1 MRSLNLDQLKA
12 LDEVVRL
19 GSFSAAARKLN
30 LSQPAVSL
38 QIRELEGRVGVRL
51 VERMGKRAFAT
62 EAGRA
67 LIEHGARLASEADR
81 ALATM
86 RRHREGWLGRVRVGT
101 SFVILNYLLPPI
113 LKRLRREHPDLEIGI
128 SLGSSAQKME
138 QLLRNEI
145 DLGVVALPVTDPHLA
160 VTVLRHDNMMA
171 VLPPRAAAPV
181 RLKPADFRH
190 WPLILD
196 APGSRM
202 GRIVREWFAA
212 DAAAPRPA
220 MEIGDIHAIK
230 TLVAAGVGASVLPMD
245 ALGFE
250 ARRGEVLIRP
260 LTPPA
265 RYSIGLVQRR
275 DKPDEPA
282 LAVMR
287 AALLTLGEARPTGGA
302 SGEAKLRPQARLLA
316 ERPGPAR

>member
-1 MRSLNLDQLKA
+1 MRSLNLDQLRA

-51 VERMGKRAFAT
+51 VERMGKRAFPT

-67 LIEHGARLASEADR
+67 LIEHGARLATEAER
-81 ALATM
+81 ALVTM

-113 LKRLRREHPDLEIGI
+113 LKRVRREHPDLEIGI
-128 SLGSSAQKME
+128 SLGSSAQKVE

-145 DLGVVALPVTDPHLA
+145 DLGIVALPVADPHLE
-160 VTVLRHDNMMA
+160 VTVLRHDRIMG
-171 VLPPRAAAPV
+171 VLPPRAKAPR
-181 RLKPADFRH
+181 RLGPADFAR

-196 APGSRM
+196 APGSPM
-202 GRIVREWFAA
+202 GRIVRDWFAT
-212 DAAAPRPA
+212 DEGAPRPA
-220 MEIGDIHAIK
+220 MEVGDIHAIK
-230 TLVAAGVGASVLPMD
+230 TLVAAGVGASALPMD
-245 ALGFE
+245 AVRFE
-250 ARRGEVLIRP
+250 AKRGDVLVRP
-260 LTPPA
+260 LAPPA

-275 DKPDEPA
+275 DKPDSPA

-287 AALLTLGEARPTGGA
+287 TALLTLGDRHVAPRVTREA
-302 SGEAKLRPQARLLA
+302 QND
-316 ERPGPAR
+316 

>member
-1 MRSLNLDQLKA
+1 MRSLNLDQLRA
-12 LDEVVRL
+12 LGEVVRL
-19 GSFSAAARKLN
+19 GNFSAAARKLN

-51 VERMGKRAFAT
+51 VERMGKRAYAT

-67 LIEHGARLASEADR
+67 LIEHGGRIAEEAER
-81 ALATM
+81 ALVTM
-86 RRHREGWLGRVRVGT
+86 RRHREGWLGRVRIGT

-113 LKRLRREHPDLEIGI
+113 LKRLRAEHPDLELGI

-145 DLGVVALPVTDPHLA
+145 DLAILALPANDPHLT
-160 VTVLRHDNMMA
+160 VSVLRDEHMMG
-171 VLPPRAAAPV
+171 VLPPGEAARAPK
-181 RLKPADFRH
+181 RLKAADFAR

-202 GRIVREWFAA
+202 GRIVRDWLAA
-212 DAAAPRPA
+212 DDRSPRPA

-230 TLVAAGVGASVLPMD
+230 TLVASGVGASILPLN
-245 ALGFE
+245 ALAHE
-250 ARRGEVLIRP
+250 AKRGEVALRP
-260 LTPPA
+260 LSPPVH
-265 RYSIGLVQRR
+265 YTIGLAQRR

-282 LAVMR
+282 LVLTR
-287 AALLTLGEARPTGGA
+287 AALLG
-302 SGEAKLRPQARLLA
+302 LA
-316 ERPGPAR
+316 ERKRNA

>member
-12 LDEVVRL
+12 LGEVVRL
-19 GSFSAAARKLN
+19 GSFSAAARRLN

-38 QIRELEGRVGVRL
+38 QIRELEGRMGVRL

-67 LIEHGARLASEADR
+67 LIEHGERIAAEAER
-81 ALATM
+81 ALVTM
-86 RRHREGWLGRVRVGT
+86 RRHREGWLGRVRIGT

-128 SLGSSAQKME
+128 SLGSSAQKVE
-138 QLLRNEI
+138 QILRNEI
-145 DLGVVALPVTDPHLA
+145 DLGIVALPVADPHLA
-160 VTVLRHDNMMA
+160 VTVLRHDRMMA
-171 VLPPRAAAPV
+171 VLPPRAKVPA
-181 RLKPADFRH
+181 RLKPADFRR

-202 GRIVREWFAA
+202 GRIVRDWFAA
-212 DAAAPRPA
+212 DENAPRPA
-220 MEIGDIHAIK
+220 MEVGDIHAIK
-230 TLVAAGVGASVLPMD
+230 TLVASGVGASVLPMD

-250 ARRGEVLIRP
+250 ARRGEVLVRP
-260 LTPPA
+260 LAPPA

-275 DKPDEPA
+275 DKPDDPA

-287 AALLTLGEARPTGGA
+287 AALLGLGGRRAAPVSPDEAGND
-302 SGEAKLRPQARLLA
+302 
-316 ERPGPAR
+316 

>member
-1 MRSLNLDQLKA
+1 MRSLNLDHLRA
-12 LDEVVRL
+12 LDDVVRL

-38 QIRELEGRVGVRL
+38 QIRELESRVGVRL

-67 LIEHGARLASEADR
+67 LIEHGARITAEAER
-81 ALATM
+81 ALVTM
-86 RRHREGWLGRVRVGT
+86 RRHREGWLGRVRIGT

-113 LKRLRREHPDLEIGI
+113 LKRVRHEHPDLEIGI
-128 SLGSSAQKME
+128 SLGSSAQKVE

-145 DLGVVALPVTDPHLA
+145 DLGVVALPVANPHLE
-160 VTVLRHDNMMA
+160 VTVLRHDRMMA
-171 VLPPRAAAPV
+171 ALPLRAKAPA
-181 RLKPADFRH
+181 RLRPADFAR

-196 APGSRM
+196 SPGSRM
-202 GRIVREWFAA
+202 SRIVRDWFAA
-212 DAAAPRPA
+212 AENAPRPA
-220 MEIGDIHAIK
+220 MEVGDIHAIK

-250 ARRGEVLIRP
+250 ARRGELQVRP
-260 LTPPA
+260 LLPPA

-275 DKPDEPA
+275 DKPADPA
-282 LAVMR
+282 FTIMR
-287 AALLTLGEARPTGGA
+287 AALLTLGGAAPAGGT
-302 SGEAKLRPQARLLA
+302 SGEA
-316 ERPGPAR
+316 

>member
-1 MRSLNLDQLKA
+1 MRSLNLDQLRA

-51 VERMGKRAFAT
+51 VERMGKRAYAT
-62 EAGRA
+62 EAGRV
-67 LIEHGARLASEADR
+67 LIEHGGRIAAEAER
-81 ALATM
+81 ALVNM
-86 RRHREGWLGRVRVGT
+86 RRHREGWLGRVRIGT

-113 LKRLRREHPDLEIGI
+113 LKRLREAHPDLEIGV
-128 SLGSSAQKME
+128 SLGSSAQKVE

-145 DLGVVALPVTDPHLA
+145 DLGIVALPVNDPHLA
-160 VTVLRHDNMMA
+160 VTVLRHDRMVG
-171 VLPPRAAAPV
+171 VLPPKASAPK
-181 RLKPADFRH
+181 RLKPADFAR

-202 GRIVREWFAA
+202 GRIVRDWLAA
-212 DAAAPRPA
+212 GEGAPRPA

-230 TLVAAGVGASVLPMD
+230 TLVAAGVGASILPMD

-250 ARRGEVLIRP
+250 AKRGEIAIRP
-260 LTPPA
+260 LAPPA

-275 DKPDEPA
+275 DKPDDPA
-282 LAVMR
+282 LALTR
-287 AALLTLGEARPTGGA
+287 AALMTLGDARPRSRA
-302 SGEAKLRPQARLLA
+302 SGEAKLRQ
-316 ERPGPAR
+316 

>member
-19 GSFSAAARKLN
+19 GSFSAAARRLN

-38 QIRELEGRVGVRL
+38 QIRELESRVGVRL
-51 VERMGKRAFAT
+51 VERLGKRAFAT

-67 LIEHGARLASEADR
+67 LIEHGGRIAAEAER
-81 ALATM
+81 ALVAM
-86 RRHREGWLGRVRVGT
+86 RRHREGWLGRVRIGT

-128 SLGSSAQKME
+128 SLGSSAQKVE

-145 DLGVVALPVTDPHLA
+145 DLGIVALPVADPHLE
-160 VTVLRHDNMMA
+160 VTVLRHDRMMG
-171 VLPPRAAAPV
+171 VLPPRAKAPA
-181 RLKPADFRH
+181 RLRPSDFRP

-202 GRIVREWFAA
+202 GRIVRDWFAA
-212 DAAAPRPA
+212 DEDAPRPA
-220 MEIGDIHAIK
+220 MEVGDIHAIK

-250 ARRGEVLIRP
+250 AKRGEVLTRP
-260 LTPPA
+260 LAPPA

-275 DKPDEPA
+275 DKPDDPA
-282 LAVMR
+282 LAAMR
-287 AALLTLGEARPTGGA
+287 AALMALGDARPGGRA
-302 SGEAKLRPQARLLA
+302 CGEAKLRQ
-316 ERPGPAR
+316 

>member
-1 MRSLNLDQLKA
+1 MRSLNLDQLRA
-12 LDEVVRL
+12 LGEVVRL

-38 QIRELEGRVGVRL
+38 QIRELEARVGVRL

-67 LIEHGARLASEADR
+67 LIGHGGRIADEAER
-81 ALATM
+81 AMAAM
-86 RRHREGWLGRVRVGT
+86 RRYREGWLGRVRIGT

-113 LKRLRREHPDLEIGI
+113 LKRLRAEHPQLEILV
-128 SLGSSAQKME
+128 SLGSSAMKVE

-145 DLGVVALPVTDPHLA
+145 DIGIVALPVVDPHLE
-160 VTVLRHDNMMA
+160 VTVLRHDHMMG
-171 VLPPRAAAPV
+171 VLPPNARAPQ
-181 RLKPADFRH
+181 RLKPADFAR

-202 GRIVREWFAA
+202 GRIVRDWLAA
-212 DAAAPRPA
+212 GEGAPRPA

-230 TLVAAGVGASVLPMD
+230 TLVAAGVGASILPMES
-245 ALGFE
+245 LGWQ
-250 ARRGEVLIRP
+250 AKRGEVVLRP
-260 LTPPA
+260 LVPPA

-275 DKPDEPA
+275 DKPDDPA
-282 LAVMR
+282 LALAR
-287 AALLTLGEARPTGGA
+287 AALMTLGQGGRA
-302 SGEAKLRPQARLLA
+302 SGEAKLRL
-316 ERPGPAR
+316 

>member
-12 LDEVVRL
+12 LGEVVRL
-19 GSFSAAARKLN
+19 GSFSAAARRLN

-38 QIRELEGRVGVRL
+38 QVRELEGRVGVRL

-67 LIEHGARLASEADR
+67 LIEHGGRIADEAER
-81 ALATM
+81 ALVTM
-86 RRHREGWLGRVRVGT
+86 RRHREGWLGRVRIGT

-113 LKRLRREHPDLEIGI
+113 LKRLRATHPELELGI
-128 SLGSSAQKME
+128 SLGSSAQKAE

-145 DLGVVALPVTDPHLA
+145 DLAILALPVTDPHLV
-160 VTVLRHDNMMA
+160 VTVLREERMMG
-171 VLPPRAAAPV
+171 VLPPHAAAKAPK
-181 RLKPADFRH
+181 RLCAADFAR

-202 GRIVREWFAA
+202 GRIVRDWLAA
-212 DAAAPRPA
+212 DEGAPRPA

-230 TLVAAGVGASVLPMD
+230 TLVAAGVGASILPLD
-245 ALGFE
+245 ALEHE
-250 ARRGEVLIRP
+250 ARKGEVVLRP
-260 LTPPA
+260 LVPPVH
-265 RYSIGLVQRR
+265 YTIGLAQRR

-282 LAVMR
+282 LAITR
-287 AALLTLGEARPTGGA
+287 TALLE
-302 SGEAKLRPQARLLA
+302 LA
-316 ERPGPAR
+316 DPKRKK